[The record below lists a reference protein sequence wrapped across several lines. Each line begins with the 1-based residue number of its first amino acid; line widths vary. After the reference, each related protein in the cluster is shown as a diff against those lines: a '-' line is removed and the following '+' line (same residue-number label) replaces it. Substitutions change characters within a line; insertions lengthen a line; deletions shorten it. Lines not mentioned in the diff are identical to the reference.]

1 MKNLLVKSIASLLL
15 IIFFVA
21 NSEAQTRVKGNG
33 KVINKTRNVGSFDK
47 VGVAGSFDVFLVK
60 GDEGKIDIEIEDNL
74 LPHLVTS
81 VEKGK
86 LKIKW
91 KKGVNIR
98 STKTTIVTVHF
109 NKINSVGLS
118 GSGDIVSKDKIK
130 SNDFSVALSGSG
142 DIDMKVETTQLKA
155 AVSGSGDID
164 LKGTAK
170 DFNAAVAGSGDINA
184 YGLKVDTAD
193 LKISGSGGMT
203 ITVSNKITAR
213 IAGSGNITYKGDPKI
228 DVKIS
233 GSGNV
238 SSY

>member
-1 MKNLLVKSIASLLL
+1 MVSSLL
-15 IIFFVA
+15 IVFFIA
-21 NSEAQTRVKGNG
+21 NSQAQSRVKGNG
-33 KVINKTRNVGSFDK
+33 NVINKTRNVGNFNE

-60 GDEGKIDIEIEDNL
+60 GDEGKIDIKIEDNL
-74 LPHLVTS
+74 LPYLVTS
-81 VEKGK
+81 VENGK

-98 STKTTIVTVHF
+98 SSKTTIVTVHF
-109 NKINSVGLS
+109 KEINSVGLS

-130 SNDFSVALSGSG
+130 SNNFSVALAGSG
-142 DIDMKVETTQLKA
+142 DIDLEVETTQLKA

-164 LKGTAK
+164 LKGTANN
-170 DFNAAVAGSGDINA
+170 FNAAVAGSGDIDA

-203 ITVSNKITAR
+203 VSVSNKITAR
-213 IAGSGNITYKGDPKI
+213 ISGSGNITYKGDPKL
-228 DVKIS
+228 DVKVS